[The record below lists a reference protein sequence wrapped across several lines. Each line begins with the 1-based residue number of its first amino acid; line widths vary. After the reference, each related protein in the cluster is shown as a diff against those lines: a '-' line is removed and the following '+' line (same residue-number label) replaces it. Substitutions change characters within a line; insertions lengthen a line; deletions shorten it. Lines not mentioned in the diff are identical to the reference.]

1 MQGRRKMKVNKKRLL
16 TLIGILALV
25 IFIIYVGISGVKDNR
40 VEKFY
45 LKTIEVKTEEIS
57 STVFTSGK
65 VNSKINRDLS
75 FNASGK
81 LEIIYF
87 YEGDFVKK
95 GDVIAELDTEDL
107 LKQIRSAKLN
117 ALINQKNI
125 DKLRISGVINYET
138 QYKNSE
144 ISYKNAKKNYDDNL
158 ILFNKGI
165 ISEIQLIDFENALKV
180 EENEYISSKN
190 KYEGYGNGID
200 LEIMKL
206 QLEDSNIIL
215 NDLESNLENTK
226 LISPIDGTI
235 TKKIVELGDYIVE
248 NNFVFTVETID
259 NLIVKTDISQY
270 DINDIKCG
278 QVVLI
283 SRNGDVDEF
292 DGIVDKISPIA
303 LDSPQASVV
312 PVEIQITSKN
322 FYKPNYSVNVEI
334 ETAFNKNAKIIPY
347 EAILKDE
354 DNKDYIFKVDNG
366 KAKKVNVERGINGA
380 LSIEVIS
387 DELNVDDIV
396 ILNPPIDLKDGSI
409 VESLNDEL

>member
-1 MQGRRKMKVNKKRLL
+1 MKVNKKRLF

-25 IFIIYVGISGVKDNR
+25 TFIIYVGISGTKDNKA
-40 VEKFY
+40 EKFY

-75 FNASGK
+75 FKNSGNIK
-81 LEIIYF
+81 NIYF

-95 GDVIAELDTEDL
+95 GAIIAELDTEKL
-107 LKQIRSAKLN
+107 IKQIRSAKLDI
-117 ALINQKNI
+117 LINQKNI
-125 DKLRISGVINYET
+125 DKLRLSGVIDYET
-138 QYKNSE
+138 QYKNSK
-144 ISYKNAKKNYDDNL
+144 ISYKNAKKNYDNNL
-158 ILFNKGI
+158 ILFNKEI
-165 ISEIQLIDFENALKV
+165 ISETELIDFENLLKV
-180 EENEYISSKN
+180 EENEYISIKN

-215 NDLESNLENTK
+215 NDLENDLENTK

-235 TKKIVELGDYIVE
+235 TKKIVELGDYVSE

-278 QVVLI
+278 QAVLI
-283 SRNGDVDEF
+283 SRNGDIEEF

-303 LDSPQASVV
+303 LDSTQASVV
-312 PVEIQITSKN
+312 PVEIRITSTS

-334 ETAFNKNAKIIPY
+334 ETDFNKNAKIIPY

-354 DNKDYIFKVDNG
+354 DNKDYVFKLDNG
-366 KAKKVNVERGINGA
+366 KAKKVNVKKGINGA

-387 DELNVDDIV
+387 DGLLVDDVV